1 MSMKKIDLKRKKKNA
16 VVVENGNLVNATNKT
31 ADYSELEKSS
41 LEEMQKVR
49 KTINKIKQQNPFQV
63 AFSRRKNEKALAENQ
78 EIISNIIKNILNWL
92 VVITS
97 AEMVRKDEY
106 DSLTNQL
113 LQLDEDVNEQL
124 DSQVKFKKAY
134 QNLKKMQDEQN
145 LFIQESERMKKENQ
159 MLKIISTIAIVLAII
174 SLIMSVV

>member
-1 MSMKKIDLKRKKKNA
+1 MKKIDLKRKKKSA
-16 VVVENGNLVNATNKT
+16 VVVENGNPINAINKT

-49 KTINKIKQQNPFQV
+49 KTINKIKQQNPFQA

-78 EIISNIIKNILNWL
+78 EIISNIIKDMLNWL
-92 VVITS
+92 AVITS

-124 DSQVKFKKAY
+124 DAQVKFKKAY
-134 QNLKKMQDEQN
+134 QNLKKMQDEQK
-145 LFIQESERMKKENQ
+145 LFAQESERMKKENL
-159 MLKIISTIAIVLAII
+159 MLKIISAVAMVLAVASIVI
-174 SLIMSVV
+174 SVS

>member
-1 MSMKKIDLKRKKKNA
+1 MKKIDLKRKKKNA
-16 VVVENGNLVNATNKT
+16 VVVENGNPINAINKT

-49 KTINKIKQQNPFQV
+49 KTINKIKQQNPFQA

-78 EIISNIIKNILNWL
+78 EIISNIIKDMLNWL
-92 VVITS
+92 AVITS

-124 DSQVKFKKAY
+124 DAQVKFKKAY
-134 QNLKKMQDEQN
+134 QNLKKMQDEQK
-145 LFIQESERMKKENQ
+145 LFAQESARMKKENL
-159 MLKIISTIAIVLAII
+159 MLKIISAVAMVLAVVSIVI
-174 SLIMSVV
+174 SVS

>member
-1 MSMKKIDLKRKKKNA
+1 MKKIDLKRKKKSA
-16 VVVENGNLVNATNKT
+16 VVVENGNPINAINKT

-49 KTINKIKQQNPFQV
+49 KTINKIKQQNPFQA

-78 EIISNIIKNILNWL
+78 EIISNIIKDMLNWL
-92 VVITS
+92 AVITS

-124 DSQVKFKKAY
+124 DAQVKFKKAY
-134 QNLKKMQDEQN
+134 QNLKKMQDEQK
-145 LFIQESERMKKENQ
+145 LFAQESERMKKENL
-159 MLKIISTIAIVLAII
+159 MLKIISAVAMVLAVVSIVI
-174 SLIMSVV
+174 SVS

>member
-1 MSMKKIDLKRKKKNA
+1 MKKISLKRKKKDIVA
-16 VVVENGNLVNATNKT
+16 VEKGNSANNTRNT

-49 KTINKIKQQNPFQV
+49 KTINKIKQQNSFQA

-78 EIISNIIKNILNWL
+78 EIISNIIKDMLNWL
-92 VVITS
+92 AVITS

-124 DSQVKFKKAY
+124 DAQVKFKKAY
-134 QNLKKMQDEQN
+134 QNLKKMQDEQK
-145 LFIQESERMKKENQ
+145 LFIQETEKMKKENL
-159 MLKIISTIAIVLAII
+159 MLKIISAVAMILALI
-174 SLIMSVV
+174 SLITSVI

>member
-1 MSMKKIDLKRKKKNA
+1 MKKIDLKRKKKNA

>member
-1 MSMKKIDLKRKKKNA
+1 MKKIDLKRKKKNA
-16 VVVENGNLVNATNKT
+16 VVVENGNPINAINKT

-49 KTINKIKQQNPFQV
+49 KTINKIKQQNPFQA

-78 EIISNIIKNILNWL
+78 EIISNIIKDMLNWL
-92 VVITS
+92 AVITS

-106 DSLTNQL
+106 DLLTNQL

-124 DSQVKFKKAY
+124 DAQVKFKKAY
-134 QNLKKMQDEQN
+134 QNLKKMQDEQK
-145 LFIQESERMKKENQ
+145 LFIKETERMKKENL
-159 MLKIISTIAIVLAII
+159 MLKIISVVAMVLALI
-174 SLIMSVV
+174 SLITSII

>member
-1 MSMKKIDLKRKKKNA
+1 MKKIDLKRKKKNT
-16 VVVENGNLVNATNKT
+16 VVAEKEKPITATNKT

-49 KTINKIKQQNPFQV
+49 KTINKIKQQNPFQA

-78 EIISNIIKNILNWL
+78 EIISNIIKDMLNWL
-92 VVITS
+92 AVITS

-145 LFIQESERMKKENQ
+145 LFIQESEGMKKENQ
-159 MLKIISTIAIVLAII
+159 MLKIISIVAIVLAII